1 MVSEEQFRSALSR
14 FASGIT
20 VITTVDGSGA
30 PVGLT
35 ATAFSSVSLRPPLVL
50 VCVDKS
56 ANSHPA
62 FALKSHFVV
71 NMLAEEQTQLS
82 SLFAS
87 SSAQNRFANVAYKLN
102 SNKIPVL
109 DGCIASLECQVEN
122 IYEGGDHTIFVASV
136 LDVSTGKGNPLLYY
150 SGRYGRFE
158 KQNE

>member
-1 MVSEEQFRSALSR
+1 MVSEEQFKSALSR

-35 ATAFSSVSLRPPLVL
+35 VTAFSSVSLHPPLVL

-62 FALKSHFVV
+62 IALKGHFVV
-71 NMLAEEQTQLS
+71 NMLAEEQEQLS

-87 SSAQNRFANVAYKLN
+87 RSVQNRFAHMPYRLN

-109 DGCIASLECQVEN
+109 DGCLASLECQVEN

-136 LDVSTGKGNPLLYY
+136 LDASTGEGKPLLYFA
-150 SGRYGRFE
+150 GRYGRLE
-158 KQNE
+158 KQDL